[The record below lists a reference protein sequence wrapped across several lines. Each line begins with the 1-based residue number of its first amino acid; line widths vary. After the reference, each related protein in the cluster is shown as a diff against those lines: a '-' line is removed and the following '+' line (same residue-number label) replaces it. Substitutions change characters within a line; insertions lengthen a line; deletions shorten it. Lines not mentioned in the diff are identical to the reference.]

1 MSHSTAFAALI
12 WWVIPLIGVSGAIGY
27 VIWTSKYKDKFDNE
41 TNRSVSK
48 FQLFQETLREPSNQV
63 QAAGSAGSGGN
74 LRSLGGHEGQAE
86 QQ

>member
-12 WWVIPLIGVSGAIGY
+12 WWLIPLLGVTGAIGY

-48 FQLFQETLREPSNQV
+48 FQLFQETLREP
-63 QAAGSAGSGGN
+63 AASDLPPVSTPP
-74 LRSLGGHEGQAE
+74 E
-86 QQ
+86 QPPAS